1 MKEDEKTSHA
11 SYKERVNELLDE
23 VDAEIVGI
31 VTTQYDN
38 DDEISSI
45 TIKLAPSDSNGRQVG
60 CAQ

>member
-11 SYKERVNELLDE
+11 SYKERVNELMDE

-45 TIKLAPSDSNGRQVG
+45 TIKLAPSDSNGR
-60 CAQ
+60 